1 MTNDES
7 STKQTIYRLNP
18 YFELVIENDDQAVLV
33 ASLVEGPQYEL
44 RDDDGDEALAPLL
57 KTLRGG
63 ATVDEMMEASGQNL
77 DEVADVIES
86 FERND
91 IVHSYQST
99 STVETE
105 SKNYLDLAR
114 FRKGATEPTSQLSS
128 LQVIADEDI
137 EVLFDRQ
144 WPWDIIDIE
153 YRTGSG
159 QPEVGDDWVPED
171 DTSTAV
177 VCITHNPLDDDW
189 RELFQRLWENGVP
202 HFIGSIF
209 GLDTFVG
216 PAVLPPETPCFDCFL
231 QGLSPNYA
239 SDKALTDI
247 DLCTDVCYLSEVFTG
262 MCVSNLIL
270 HISHYCFNLHT
281 LLAGRVEYANL
292 LSLER
297 EASKVYKNPYCE
309 TCGRSK
315 NSTVDNPAFSFDQ
328 QGDE

>member
-1 MTNDES
+1 MTDEES
-7 STKQTIYRLNP
+7 SMKQTSYRLNP
-18 YFELVIENDDQAVLV
+18 YFELIIENRDQAVLV

-44 RDDDGDEALAPLL
+44 RDEDGDEALASLL

-63 ATVDEMMEASGQNL
+63 ATVEEMIKASGQDL
-77 DEVADVIES
+77 DKVADVIES

-99 STVETE
+99 PTMETE
-105 SKNYLDLAR
+105 SKSYLDLAR
-114 FRKGATEPTSQLSS
+114 FRKGATEPNSQLSS

-137 EVLFDRQ
+137 EELFDRQ
-144 WPWDIIDIE
+144 WPWETINVN
-153 YRTGSG
+153 YRTGPR
-159 QPEVGDDWVPED
+159 QPEVGDSWIPES

-189 RELFQRLWENGVP
+189 RKLFQGLWENGVP

-231 QGLSPNYA
+231 RGLSANYPT
-239 SDKALTDI
+239 DKALTDVNSFA
-247 DLCTDVCYLSEVFTG
+247 DECYLSEVFTG
-262 MCVSNLIL
+262 ICISNLII
-270 HISHYCFNLHT
+270 HVTHYCFNLHT

-297 EASKVYKNPYCE
+297 EASKVYRNPYCE

-315 NSTVDNPAFSFDQ
+315 DGTIHNPAFSFGQ
-328 QGDE
+328 QGGE